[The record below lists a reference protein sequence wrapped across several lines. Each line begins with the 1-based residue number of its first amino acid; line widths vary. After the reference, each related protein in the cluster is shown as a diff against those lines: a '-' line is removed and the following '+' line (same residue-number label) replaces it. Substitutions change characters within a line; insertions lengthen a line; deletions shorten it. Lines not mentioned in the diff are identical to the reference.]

1 MEKTFESQ
9 RPPQEE
15 SVLKTPPKDK
25 GGVIEQKL
33 FENEPDLSDTALCFR
48 VFKIGKFDEKSLEQ
62 FKKQIATIE
71 NFNQIAGNRL
81 VEKAPQTTIIT
92 NSDLDEVGKQ
102 ELNFSGLKVLYAE
115 QSKAK
120 RRSELGKKIIG
131 DKSSAK
137 GDFSYADM
145 LNEPAKKEV
154 SSDFIFASSDL
165 ANKPKELL
173 VQILAMKTTK
183 DFFEAAH
190 PEKLAIIGSAV
201 KGVHHM
207 ELINNIIE
215 GNDNINLE
223 NLSQV
228 LHNNT
233 LSLAGKDVK
242 FSGITDNAL
251 AGKVEI
257 NGKQE
262 PIGGNEDFLYGLKE
276 MLYHDKDCVLIIEP
290 NIADERQGEIMGV
303 DAKYLR
309 RVSVYKVYAER
320 AIRQAGKR
328 GKINIANESELTEER
343 VNTIIEDLMDKHL
356 FFARINNKGKPEI
369 VLTKRQQLKGISPP
383 I

>member
-1 MEKTFESQ
+1 MENFLEYQKPFKKE
-9 RPPQEE
+9 PALE
-15 SVLKTPPKDK
+15 TPKPSDSA
-25 GGVIEQKL
+25 IEQKL
-33 FENEPDLSDTALCFR
+33 FESEPDLADTSLCFR

-62 FKKQIATIE
+62 FKKQIAAIE
-71 NFNQIAGNRL
+71 NFNQITSNRL
-81 VEKAPQTTIIT
+81 AEKAPQTTIIT
-92 NSDLDEVGKQ
+92 NSDLEEAGKQ
-102 ELNFSGLKVLYAE
+102 ELNISGLKILYAE
-115 QSKAK
+115 QARAE

-145 LNEPAKKEV
+145 LNEPAKRES

-165 ANKPKELL
+165 ANNPEKLIL
-173 VQILAMKTTK
+173 QILAMKKTK
-183 DFFEAAH
+183 DSFEASC

-207 ELINNIIE
+207 ELINKIIKGE
-215 GNDNINLE
+215 DNVSME
-223 NLSQV
+223 NLSKV

-233 LSLAGKDVK
+233 LSLADRNVK
-242 FSGITDNAL
+242 FSGIADNAL
-251 AGKVEI
+251 AGKIEI

-276 MLYHDKDCVLIIEP
+276 MLYNDKYCVLVIEP
-290 NIADERQGEIMGV
+290 NIADERQGEVMGV

-309 RVSVYKVYAER
+309 RVSVYKIYAER

-328 GKINIANESELTEER
+328 GKIDLGNENELTEEKI
-343 VNTIIEDLMDKHL
+343 NIIMEDLVDKHL
-356 FFARINNKGKPEI
+356 FFARINNEGKPEI
-369 VLTKRQQLKGISPP
+369 VLTKRQQEKRILPP